1 LLAGSALVA
10 LLGCGGPKANSR
22 ESAASAQVAFA
33 HQTSLFGPAQDYRG
47 SELPELGRSGLFA
60 VRGPAEC
67 EVAIFDGSEDS
78 LAVRLDLLKRARRSI
93 RVQAL
98 IFTADESGLRVA
110 ELLKQRKRDGLDV
123 RVIVDAVSNGSLPT
137 QWMYFDLKQ
146 HGIEVEGYEAIA
158 LQWLNELP
166 VLMPHPSGLTQPNQ
180 RFHEKLWIV
189 DGEAPDALAVTGG
202 LNIANEYF
210 RVNPG
215 NPDRYWRD
223 QDVLVR
229 GAVVGDLVKAFDRN
243 FEYFVSIKRSRGVFD
258 TDLYWE
264 AMRKVVASTGK
275 VPITASTTAQLVQNV
290 AALEART
297 PSRRFSPATCRF
309 LQSRP
314 RLRESYIQQAYL
326 KLLAGAEREVL
337 IANAYFVPTS
347 SLRAAIKDAVQR
359 CVAVTIL
366 CNGPETNDTP
376 GISLLGR
383 GYYRELLAVNDTA
396 EVKACAQPAGLQI
409 WEWRGQRADEPT
421 RSQGLLHA
429 KFAVADRRV
438 SIVGSYNLDPRSER
452 LNSESALAF
461 ESAALAEQLAQAF
474 LSRDLASSRRI
485 GSVEAAAFE
494 RPSSVLGRFKQRLG
508 RVFEEHL

>member
-1 LLAGSALVA
+1 L
-10 LLGCGGPKANSR
+10 
-22 ESAASAQVAFA
+22 AQVAFA
-33 HQTSLFGPAQDYRG
+33 HQTSLFGPAIDYRG
-47 SELPELGRSGLFA
+47 SELPEFGRSGLFA
-60 VRGPAEC
+60 VHGPAEC
-67 EVAIFDGSEDS
+67 EVALLDGGEDS

-123 RVIVDAVSNGSLPT
+123 RIIVDAASNSSLQT

-158 LQWLNELP
+158 LQWINELP
-166 VLMPHPSGLTQPNQ
+166 VLMPHPSELTQPNQ

-229 GAVVGDLVKAFDRN
+229 GAVVRDLVTAFDRN
-243 FEYFVSIKRSRGVFD
+243 FEYFVSIKRSRGVFN
-258 TDLYWE
+258 TNRYWD
-264 AMRKVVASTGK
+264 AMRKVVARTGK
-275 VPITASTTAQLVQNV
+275 VPIVASTTAQLVENV

-297 PSRRFSPATCRF
+297 PPRRFSPSTCRF

-326 KLLAGAEREVL
+326 KLLAGAKREVL
-337 IANAYFVPTS
+337 IANAYFVPTA
-347 SLRAAIKDAVQR
+347 SLRAAIRDAVQR
-359 CVAVTIL
+359 CVAVTLL

-383 GYYRELLAVNDTA
+383 SYYRELLAGNDTA
-396 EVKACAQPAGLQI
+396 IRSLALPGLVYVTGVVDL
-409 WEWRGQRADEPT
+409 RGLP
-421 RSQGLLHA
+421 L
-429 KFAVADRRV
+429 
-438 SIVGSYNLDPRSER
+438 
-452 LNSESALAF
+452 
-461 ESAALAEQLAQAF
+461 LAQLSLDNLTSIGADLLLGS
-474 LSRDLASSRRI
+474 LSRLGALSGLPRLRTIGGNFTASSNA
-485 GSVEAAAFE
+485 GPCCAAAMP
-494 RPSSVLGRFKQRLG
+494 RLPSSSIARSICAATNICFSSAVQSLKSRMYSPSLPVISSGLAASVLA
-508 RVFEEHL
+508 